1 MAWETYPHYDKILLC
16 TSSNVID
23 QWRLKDMPN
32 TQKSFPSDNKKQHFK
47 VLARWRICLTG
58 TLSSLKTS
66 SCKPQA
72 LLMFNIMKYVFTQF
86 HKILFDGILFFYTCS
101 QEIVNSFPHFHCRP
115 PRVKFAAL
123 IEKLPLHYIQLWDTT
138 QTWWRAEKKRG
149 NQKLELN
156 LVSWLTFTE
165 LSS

>member
-1 MAWETYPHYDKILLC
+1 MKNMFDGDTFCELATTIIIFTKIL
-16 TSSNVID
+16 
-23 QWRLKDMPN
+23 K
-32 TQKSFPSDNKKQHFK
+32 
-47 VLARWRICLTG
+47 
-58 TLSSLKTS
+58 SSLKTS

-149 NQKLELN
+149 NKKLELN

-165 LSS
+165 LRS